1 VAARTAWSS
10 RRDAPPPAPSLVVKC
25 AVALGRR
32 PGCRRRSRRRSHAA
46 RRDTVRP
53 GAVFL
58 LGDNAAAG
66 GDSRVFGA
74 VAVGALV
81 GVVVGRLPSLG

>member
-1 VAARTAWSS
+1 
-10 RRDAPPPAPSLVVKC
+10 LVLKC
-25 AVALGRR
+25 AVALGGDRV
-32 PGCRRRSRRRSHAA
+32 PATEPSPIA

-74 VAVGALV
+74 VPVGALV
-81 GVVVGRLPSLG
+81 GVLVGRLPSLG